1 MYLIAVYATAVQFKR
16 RKPKVRIYLKLI
28 RWIWYWMFSFSATL
42 IFQRLNLEIIR
53 RIIISFISYWNS
65 SWRWAYLF
73 TLMIL
78 RSSLSLLAA
87 TQSSLINAFFF
98 SLFLVWLAEHSS
110 KGIEGMGFC
119 LCAYYSI
126 SFHPKILILVL
137 KDRRNNLYLES
148 ISILPILILFFSK
161 ISKK

>member
-78 RSSLSLLAA
+78 RSSL
-87 TQSSLINAFFF
+87 
-98 SLFLVWLAEHSS
+98 FLVWLTEHSS

-119 LCAYYSI
+119 SSAYYSI